1 MRRFLSF
8 VVTFLC
14 LFTSVLAYGCN
25 TSQLIQN
32 GYYIPSSGI
41 AENVYV
47 LYEEEGNP
55 KDPFCWEIK
64 GNTAKCWTS
73 GMTVYKADI
82 LEKDGRIYFQ
92 GYKFKEG
99 ILSSIELGSE
109 EIYEVIY
116 NEIEKRITVI
126 KE

>member
-1 MRRFLSF
+1 MLDIMRDTTER
-8 VVTFLC
+8 
-14 LFTSVLAYGCN
+14 
-25 TSQLIQN
+25 
-32 GYYIPSSGI
+32 PEGI
-41 AENVYV
+41 EAGTLKLVGVDENVIYDNFTT
-47 LYEEEGNP
+47 LLDNRQEYLKMSEASNP
-55 KDPFCWEIK
+55 YGDGFASKKI
-64 GNTAKCWTS
+64 
-73 GMTVYKADI
+73 ADI